1 MSEANPA
8 PFGTRAAIV
17 LAVVGAL
24 LALGFLL
31 LSGFGDELSRRVARV
46 PGPAAKGATGFQAL
60 HDIVARTPGMR
71 VEMLR
76 QPEEYDR
83 ADLLVLTPDRTVS
96 AHDLGEVIRLR
107 DDAPTLII
115 LPKWQTERD
124 GLSTTRERRVET
136 PDFER
141 IAVGAMLKDVAE
153 TAYQFE
159 QSPVRRP
166 VSLNGLPAF
175 APVERPSTITGA
187 QIEPLVHIRGQGA
200 MLSRVRGS
208 NTYILADPDLANNH
222 AMRDARNAV
231 AMVGVL
237 RAIGNEVPGS
247 VLFDLTLHYRP
258 GDRNL
263 VKLMFTP
270 PFVAVTIALVAA
282 ALLAGWASVARFG
295 PPRREPRAIPF
306 GKAALLDTVAALT
319 RAAGKA
325 GAGGGRYADT
335 VRETIA
341 RKLHAPTHL
350 HGDALAA
357 WIEAQRPGYGAHD
370 ARLRRAAREDEMV
383 SAAQALHDWRREHA

>member
-1 MSEANPA
+1 LTDANPA

-17 LAVVGAL
+17 LVVVGAL
-24 LALGFLL
+24 LALAFLL

-71 VEMLR
+71 VAMLR
-76 QPEEYDR
+76 DPGEYDR
-83 ADLLVLTPDRTVS
+83 RDLLVLTPDRSVE
-96 AHDLGEVIRLR
+96 AKDVGEIIRLR

-124 GLSTTRERRVET
+124 GLSATRERRIDA
-136 PDFER
+136 PDFTRVE
-141 IAVGAMLKDVAE
+141 AGAMLKDVAQV
-153 TAYQFE
+153 AYQFDR
-159 QSPVRRP
+159 SPVRRP
-166 VSLNGLPAF
+166 RSLGALSAF
-175 APVERPSTITGA
+175 APVERPSTITGRH
-187 QIEPLVHIRGQGA
+187 IEPLVVIRGQGA

-208 NTYILADPDLANNH
+208 STYILADPDLANNH
-222 AMRDARNAV
+222 AMRDVRNAV

-237 RAIGNEVPGS
+237 RAIGNEEPGS

-270 PFVAVTIALVAA
+270 PFLAVTIALVAA
-282 ALLAGWASVARFG
+282 AVLAGWASIARFG
-295 PPRREPRAIPF
+295 PPLREPRAIPF

-319 RAAGKA
+319 RVAGKA

-335 VRETIA
+335 LRDTIA
-341 RKLHAPTHL
+341 RKLHAPPDL
-350 HGDALAA
+350 HGDALPA
-357 WIEAQRPGYGAHD
+357 WIEAQRPGYAERD
-370 ARLRRAAREDEMV
+370 ARLRHAAREDEMV
-383 SAAQALHDWRREHA
+383 SAAQALHDWRKEHA